1 MTSTTTTTRRL
12 ALAVLALSLGLGAA
26 RASAA
31 EAVRYRADLRIDG
44 TWSESVRAGADE
56 ADGDGDGR
64 EEVAARD
71 QELGFTVTSS
81 VAGVTFR
88 DGRLAA
94 RATGVQHAF
103 PVLQVASST
112 LVEPNGEPG
121 SCHVH
126 EPGTGGAAELAAAGE
141 GLVFRPAEDVI
152 FQLVCTTEHLEW
164 GFAMDAMR
172 GGGALGEAPLDAG
185 FAVPPSELGAQRI
198 ERAVAASDAQRSP
211 QRCPLEDPGH
221 TVACSFGWSGSVVL
235 ERTDRGGPEI
245 RRRAAGAWR
254 RPRRPSKWSAAAA
267 CAVRLSVGGRPQ
279 AGHGAGRDLARRD
292 PALGRGPPRRP
303 ATRPGAPAGARRRPY
318 PFLRPPRASGAL
330 TRRHR

>member
-1 MTSTTTTTRRL
+1 MPSTTTTTRHL
-12 ALAVLALSLGLGAA
+12 ALAVLALGLGAA
-26 RASAA
+26 HASAA
-31 EAVRYRADLRIDG
+31 EAAQYRADLRIDG

-81 VAGVTFR
+81 VAGLTFR

-103 PVLQVASST
+103 PALQVASST

-126 EPGTGGAAELAAAGE
+126 EPGTGGAAELAAVGE

-172 GGGALGEAPLDAG
+172 DGGALGEAPLDAG
-185 FAVPPSELGAQRI
+185 FAVPPSALGAQRI

-235 ERTDRGGPEI
+235 ERTDRGGPQI
-245 RRRAAGAWR
+245 R
-254 RPRRPSKWSAAAA
+254 RPRLSRGVSSASVEVICRAA
-267 CAVRLSVGGRPQ
+267 CPVRLSV
-279 AGHGAGRDLARRD
+279 
-292 PALGRGPPRRP
+292 
-303 ATRPGAPAGARRRPY
+303 AGARRRVTAPAGTSRVAI
-318 PFLRPPRASGAL
+318 PLSAADRRAVLERGRARLQARVGGRTRAFVLRTPRA
-330 TRRHR
+330 R